1 MASEI
6 EAHLTVQKTAVEEAL
21 AALDRELTQDS
32 GVNGSE
38 AEHEGKMFTGLITV
52 SLI

>member
-1 MASEI
+1 MKEDHRVSSGPVASEI

-21 AALDRELTQDS
+21 AVLDRELTQDS

-38 AEHEGKMFTGLITV
+38 AENEG
-52 SLI
+52 S